1 MTINDVVELVPAP
14 DDQLLQEVRLIRI
27 ALEKLAK
34 CAVPIDNETSQFL
47 VLTTTNLTDK
57 PG

>member
-1 MTINDVVELVPAP
+1 MTINDLAELVPAP
-14 DDQLLQEVRLIRI
+14 DDQLIQELRLIRI

-34 CAVPIDNETSQFL
+34 CAVPVDDETSQFL